1 MAQLTTMLTEGE
13 GSLEAHEALCR
24 GFVTSGLAVLS
35 YAGDWADID
44 LGTCTLRRFHVSR
57 GARD

>member
-1 MAQLTTMLTEGE
+1 MLTDGE
-13 GSLEAHEALCR
+13 GSLEAHEALGR

-44 LGTCTLRRFHVSR
+44 LGTCALTRFHVSR
-57 GARD
+57 GTRD